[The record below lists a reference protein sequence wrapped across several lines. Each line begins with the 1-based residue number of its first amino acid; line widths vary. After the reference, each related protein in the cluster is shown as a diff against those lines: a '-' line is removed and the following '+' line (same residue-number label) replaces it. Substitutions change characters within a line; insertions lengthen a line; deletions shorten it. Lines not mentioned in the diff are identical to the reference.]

1 MKLKSPMFMVC
12 YGLLMLAGG
21 GYAFSQ
27 APDPSRAL
35 TAVIITGTVCG
46 VMLVLAIMSAMI
58 NRSRILGM
66 IGIHVGIVVPLL
78 VGAVLTRQSFA
89 VVASVDRYRAASA
102 EFEKLRAA
110 GTLPEGTDSAE
121 SFIRMRNDEAFR
133 AALAAGTASDADP
146 AARRS
151 WERANA
157 IPDHDRSYLRNTL
170 MALSVLSFVAFIA
183 ILLTRPKADQRGASP
198 AGNAS

>member
-1 MKLKSPMFMVC
+1 MKLKSPMIMVC

-27 APDPSRAL
+27 APDPSRAM
-35 TAVIITGTVCG
+35 TAVIITGAVCA
-46 VMLVLAIMSAMI
+46 VMIVLAIMSAMI
-58 NRSRILGM
+58 NRSRVVGM
-66 IGIHVGIVVPLL
+66 IGIHVAIIVPLL

-89 VVASVDRYRAASA
+89 ASGSVERYRAASA

-121 SFIRMRNDEAFR
+121 SFIRLRNDEAFR
-133 AALAAGTASDADP
+133 AAVVAGTASDADP
-146 AARRS
+146 AARAS

-170 MALSVLSFVAFIA
+170 MALSGLSFLAFIA
-183 ILLTRPKADQRGASP
+183 ILLTRPRAEQRGALS
-198 AGNAS
+198 AGVAP